1 MTDKLKTYMM
11 TDDQRAFV
19 SRFFDA
25 GVFSRFN
32 SSEYVL
38 CHSAH
43 RYYFKSI
50 FYQKNERFFNK
61 CDKIM
66 F

>member
-32 SSEYVL
+32 SSEYV
-38 CHSAH
+38 A
-43 RYYFKSI
+43 FPG
-50 FYQKNERFFNK
+50 F
-61 CDKIM
+61 CDVHVHFREPGFSYKETIR
-66 F
+66 